1 MGILKIGKLLNF
13 TFKFELSEIRL
24 GIIGKITKFY
34 IRNLMKIRLGSNG
47 HI

>member
-1 MGILKIGKLLNF
+1 MGILKFGKFQNF
-13 TFKFELSEIRL
+13 TFEFGLSEIRL